1 METNDSEMNEQK
13 RRKVIE
19 TKVSKCKVLKLKQPK
34 DEEFAS

>member
-34 DEEFAS
+34 DEEFES